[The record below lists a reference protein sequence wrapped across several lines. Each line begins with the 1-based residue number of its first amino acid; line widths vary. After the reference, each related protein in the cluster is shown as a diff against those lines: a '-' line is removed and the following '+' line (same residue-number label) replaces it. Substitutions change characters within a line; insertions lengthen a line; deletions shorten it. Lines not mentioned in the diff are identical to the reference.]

1 MYDFPVVLVFIN
13 KFLVNFLCAEYMLYH
28 AFCDDF
34 GTDYIPSFSKKS
46 CIFFRKLEGRVA
58 PSS

>member
-1 MYDFPVVLVFIN
+1 MLVFIN
-13 KFLVNFLCAEYMLYH
+13 KFFVNFLCAEYMLYH
-28 AFCDDF
+28 AFCFEF

-46 CIFFRKLEGRVA
+46 WIFFRKLEGLDG